1 MEMKSKLEQS
11 IILTYGDVMNKVLE
25 EYLYFM
31 YENRRD
37 MIEDP
42 DDVTQ
47 TDVVIK
53 QIESIL
59 YGRYCYDNKCKAGAC
74 NKQRGIRISR

>member
-37 MIEDP
+37 MIEDHE
-42 DDVTQ
+42 DVTQ

-53 QIESIL
+53 QIESKL
-59 YGRYCYDNKCKAGAC
+59 YGRYYYDNKCKAGAG
-74 NKQRGIRISR
+74 NK

>member
-31 YENRRD
+31 YENRRN
-37 MIEDP
+37 MIEDHE
-42 DDVTQ
+42 DVTQ

-53 QIESIL
+53 QIESKL
-59 YGRYCYDNKCKAGAC
+59 YGRYCYDNKCKAGAG
-74 NKQRGIRISR
+74 NK